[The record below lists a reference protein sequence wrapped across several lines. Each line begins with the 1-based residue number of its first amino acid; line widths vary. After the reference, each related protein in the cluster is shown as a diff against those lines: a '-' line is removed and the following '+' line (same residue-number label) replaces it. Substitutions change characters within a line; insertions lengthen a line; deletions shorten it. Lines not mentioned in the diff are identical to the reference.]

1 MTLKQYTT
9 TVRKIAARPR
19 SKRLRE
25 AGVMMSST
33 TLDVVG
39 GGQGDCFFEEYQE
52 PDGTVSVRL
61 KKRYSG
67 LWTDGF
73 LASLGR
79 RAAEEDSGGSA
90 LLFEPLASINEASLD
105 MPQEA
110 GVGIVW
116 NGRRWE
122 YGRTGGGFSTISKV
136 SEGVL
141 RWSDSNGGEG
151 VAVNFIH
158 THAFADI
165 TGKPTTLAGY
175 GITDAYTMTQV
186 DALLAQKV
194 DVSWFRSLFRA
205 YASGGSEILPNA
217 SGTIDNIQ
225 SMLGFWTNQYISA
238 LGRGS
243 AGSTLLDETMLWSL
257 LGNSDTTKQ
266 ISLSH
271 LQAALSSYAQTANVI
286 TRVAKNPDGDGRID
300 FVSQSQTVTVDFIH
314 THSWAQITGQP
325 TKLSQFQND
334 VPYATAAELTS
345 ALSQL
350 SYYDTVS
357 RVSDG
362 ILRWG
367 GRNAQTD
374 VNFIHTH
381 AFADITGKPTTLA
394 GYGITDAYTMT
405 QVDALLAQKVDVS
418 WFRSLFRAYASGGS
432 EILPNASGTIDN
444 IQSMLGFW
452 TNQYIS
458 ALGRGSAGSTLLDE
472 TMLWSLLG
480 NSDTTKQISL
490 SHLQAALSSYAQ
502 TANVITR
509 VAKNPDGDGRIDF
522 VSQSQTVTV
531 DFIHTHSWAQITG
544 QPTKLSQFQN
554 DVPYATAA
562 ELSSTVS
569 TAIAAL
575 SFYNS
580 ASWNSTS
587 LKLTLSGQNASK
599 EVTLSHSHDV
609 YLGTTKLTTGNAS
622 GSVTAV
628 TGLGTINTDALVLRQ
643 ITYNSATVN
652 AVGIGGTPSYPLDV
666 SGLARFRSGI
676 KLSASGANA
685 VLDISNSNMT
695 FSGNGYVTQYIRKGT
710 AYLALSSSG
719 SGEYGLVVYNT
730 NEVRFSA
737 GAWSDTYLSALGQN
751 TSSDR
756 RLKTELGKVS
766 LKVSDIAAAPMVRY
780 LWTGKPWLGEQ
791 VGSYAQ
797 AWQPL
802 LPEAV
807 KNGHDGY
814 LEMQYG
820 VIALLSVIATAREVE
835 DHGRRILELEG
846 ENRILKE
853 EMERLKQNS

>member
-1 MTLKQYTT
+1 
-9 TVRKIAARPR
+9 
-19 SKRLRE
+19 
-25 AGVMMSST
+25 MSST

-151 VAVNFIH
+151 VA
-158 THAFADI
+158 
-165 TGKPTTLAGY
+165 
-175 GITDAYTMTQV
+175 
-186 DALLAQKV
+186 
-194 DVSWFRSLFRA
+194 
-205 YASGGSEILPNA
+205 
-217 SGTIDNIQ
+217 
-225 SMLGFWTNQYISA
+225 
-238 LGRGS
+238 
-243 AGSTLLDETMLWSL
+243 
-257 LGNSDTTKQ
+257 
-266 ISLSH
+266 
-271 LQAALSSYAQTANVI
+271 
-286 TRVAKNPDGDGRID
+286 
-300 FVSQSQTVTVDFIH
+300 
-314 THSWAQITGQP
+314 
-325 TKLSQFQND
+325 
-334 VPYATAAELTS
+334 
-345 ALSQL
+345 
-350 SYYDTVS
+350 
-357 RVSDG
+357 
-362 ILRWG
+362 
-367 GRNAQTD
+367 

-820 VIALLSVIATAREVE
+820 VIALL
-835 DHGRRILELEG
+835 
-846 ENRILKE
+846 
-853 EMERLKQNS
+853 